1 MPRPLRWV
9 SPTDKSLVVGLM
21 EEASY
26 KAERGGMAHVVPC
39 EVVDVRLCQE
49 LATVR

>member
-9 SPTDKSLVVGLM
+9 SPVDKSLVVELM
-21 EEASY
+21 KDANC

-39 EVVDVRLCQE
+39 EVVNVRL
-49 LATVR
+49 